1 LLNVASNRKPTLL
14 ADLIPIQNR
23 KEAEALLSELF
34 RDSRQRFQLETQT
47 GGSEKRLLQ
56 WIAWPAHSGQKDVE
70 WVLLTLKIVRM
81 SRVEQRLRQV
91 EKLEMVGRLAGGVAL
106 DFNNVMTGFCSTA
119 TC

>member
-1 LLNVASNRKPTLL
+1 
-14 ADLIPIQNR
+14 
-23 KEAEALLSELF
+23 
-34 RDSRQRFQLETQT
+34 
-47 GGSEKRLLQ
+47 
-56 WIAWPAHSGQKDVE
+56 
-70 WVLLTLKIVRM
+70 M